1 MSEWV
6 QILKELSEASGV
18 PGQEQEVRELMRT
31 YLEPYTEELST
42 DNLGSIVGR
51 KTGIAGATV
60 QEEVGLRGAGTSTTM
75 IGPDLFIAIRRKKKE
90 SPISS
95 EPLLVWGQML
105 APLI

>member
-51 KTGIAGATV
+51 KTGTADGPKIMV
-60 QEEVGLRGAGTSTTM
+60 QSRHISPLPVTRQKWSKS
-75 IGPDLFIAIRRKKKE
+75 RKC
-90 SPISS
+90 ISILGR
-95 EPLLVWGQML
+95 PVQN
-105 APLI
+105 APKN